1 MKNKLLFCWLF
12 LMAIIIKAQNNDCS
26 GAVLLTVG
34 TSFSSGAV
42 NSSNT
47 GATTDGP
54 VASCNSDAVEN
65 VWFKVV
71 VPASGKLMIET
82 DQVADSLFD
91 DSVLT
96 VYSGT
101 CGNLT
106 EIDCNDDKLQDLFS
120 SLSLTGQ
127 TPGATLYIS
136 VSKYDDYTE
145 NGEFQISA
153 YDLIPAANDNCAEAI
168 SLSVG
173 TDFSSGAITATNLTA
188 TTDGPTASCNSDAVE
203 NVWFKVVVPASG
215 KLMIETDQVADSL
228 FDDSVLTVYSGT
240 CGNLTEID
248 CNDDK
253 LQDLFSSLSLTGQ
266 TPGATLYIS
275 VSKYDDNTENGEF
288 QISVYDTTSLATNE
302 VIQKKRE
309 INVSP
314 NPFTDQLTI
323 SDISDVQSISIF
335 DPSGKLIKTIEKPS
349 SVIYLTDLKDGLY
362 LLSLKMNSGII
373 KTIKIIKK

>member
-1 MKNKLLFCWLF
+1 
-12 LMAIIIKAQNNDCS
+12 
-26 GAVLLTVG
+26 
-34 TSFSSGAV
+34 
-42 NSSNT
+42 
-47 GATTDGP
+47 
-54 VASCNSDAVEN
+54 SCNSDAVEN

-106 EIDCNDDKLQDLFS
+106 EIDCNDDKLQDF
-120 SLSLTGQ
+120 
-127 TPGATLYIS
+127 
-136 VSKYDDYTE
+136 
-145 NGEFQISA
+145 
-153 YDLIPAANDNCAEAI
+153 
-168 SLSVG
+168 
-173 TDFSSGAITATNLTA
+173 
-188 TTDGPTASCNSDAVE
+188 
-203 NVWFKVVVPASG
+203 
-215 KLMIETDQVADSL
+215 
-228 FDDSVLTVYSGT
+228 
-240 CGNLTEID
+240 
-248 CNDDK
+248 
-253 LQDLFSSLSLTGQ
+253 FSSLSLTGQ

-349 SVIYLTDLKDGLY
+349 SVIYLNDLKDGLY